1 MSKKLSVLVL
11 TMVLLLTVALVG
23 CSKKLEPKEAVTT
36 GTANAMK
43 LNSYEFKSQ
52 FTVKDLTISLA
63 TLPSEQSAMMTNM
76 LKNADI
82 TLDGVYQ
89 KEPLQSEMTLGIH
102 LKGDL
107 STSFTIPMVMTKD
120 KLYVKVPNIPFYPL
134 PQDVVGKFLV
144 VDPQELAKQSGQEF
158 NPAVM
163 DQEKSQKFA
172 NEVIAAIMGEYD
184 QATYFFDI
192 DPKDAKLPQGVE
204 AKQVVQFKI
213 TNDNVKQA
221 TDTFITKA
229 LPKLFDIMS
238 KDEYAGMLQ
247 VKKEELAEAKK
258 ELQSNTSEVSK
269 SLDELKNYLTV
280 KQFDINTALNK
291 DNIPVYQD
299 LNANVEVNDPDTK
312 DNIKLSVTGYTQSS
326 KINEKATFKV
336 GIPTGDQVLTIEQLQ
351 QKMQTVAP

>member
-43 LNSYEFKSQ
+43 LNSYESKSQ
-52 FTVKDLTISLA
+52 FTVKDLTISSA
-63 TLPSEQSAMMTNM
+63 TLPSEQSAMITSM

-89 KEPLQSEMTLGIH
+89 KEPFQSEMTLGIH

-120 KLYVKVPNIPFYPL
+120 KLYVKIPNIPFYPL
-134 PQDVVGKFLV
+134 PQDVVGKFLII
-144 VDPQELAKQSGQEF
+144 DPQELAKQSGQEF
-158 NPAVM
+158 NPAAM

-172 NEVIAAIMGEYD
+172 NEVIAAIMNEYD

-213 TNDNVKQA
+213 TNDNVKKA
-221 TDTFITKA
+221 VDTFVTKA
-229 LPKLFDIMS
+229 VPKAIDIMS
-238 KDEYAGMLQ
+238 KDEYISLFQ
-247 VKKEELAEAKK
+247 LKKEDLTAAKLAVET
-258 ELQSNTSEVSK
+258 NTSDFRK
-269 SLDELKNYLTV
+269 KLDELKNYLTV

-299 LNANVEVNDPDTK
+299 LNANVEMNDPATK
-312 DNIKLSVTGYTQSS
+312 DNVKLSVTGYTQYN
-326 KINEKATFKV
+326 KINAKAAFKV
-336 GIPTGDQVLTIEQLQ
+336 GIPTADQVLTMEQLQ

>member
-23 CSKKLEPKEAVTT
+23 CSKKLEPKEAVTN

-43 LNSYEFKSQ
+43 LTSYESKSQ
-52 FTVKDLTISLA
+52 FTVKDLTITSA
-63 TLPSEQSAMMTNM
+63 SVPSEQSAMVTSM

-120 KLYVKVPNIPFYPL
+120 KLYVKIPNIPFYPL
-134 PQDVVGKFLV
+134 PQEVVGKFLII
-144 VDPQELAKQSGQEF
+144 DPQELAKQSGQEF
-158 NPAVM
+158 NPASM

-172 NEVIAAIMGEYD
+172 NEVIAAILGEYD

-192 DPKDAKLPQGVE
+192 DPKDAKLPQGIK
-204 AKQVVQFKI
+204 AKQVVQFKV
-213 TNDNVKQA
+213 TNDNVKPA
-221 TDTFITKA
+221 VDTFVTKA
-229 LPKLFDIMS
+229 IPKAIDVMS
-238 KDEYAGMLQ
+238 KDEYISLFQ
-247 VKKEELAEAKK
+247 LKKEDLTAAKLAVET
-258 ELQSNTSEVSK
+258 NTSDFRK
-269 SLDELKNYLTV
+269 KLDELKNYLTV

-291 DNIPVYQD
+291 DDIPVYQD
-299 LNANVEVNDPDTK
+299 LNANVEMNDPTTK
-312 DNIKLSVTGYTQSS
+312 DNVKLSVTGYTQYS

-336 GIPTGDQVLTIEQLQ
+336 GIPTGDQVLTIEQFQ

>member
-11 TMVLLLTVALVG
+11 TMVLLLMVALVG

-43 LNSYEFKSQ
+43 LNSYESKSQ
-52 FTVKDLTISLA
+52 FTVKDLTISSA
-63 TLPSEQSAMMTNM
+63 TLPSQQSAMITSM

-120 KLYVKVPNIPFYPL
+120 KLYVKIPNIPFYPL
-134 PQDVVGKFLV
+134 PQDVVGKFLII
-144 VDPQELAKQSGQEF
+144 DPQELAKKSGQEF
-158 NPAVM
+158 NPATM

-221 TDTFITKA
+221 VDTFVTKA
-229 LPKLFDIMS
+229 IPKVFDIMS
-238 KDEYAGMLQ
+238 KDEYTSLFQ
-247 VKKEELAEAKK
+247 LKKEDLTAAKLAVET
-258 ELQSNTSEVSK
+258 NTSDFK
-269 SLDELKNYLTV
+269 KKLDELKNYLTV

-299 LNANVEVNDPDTK
+299 LNANVEMNDPATK
-312 DNIKLSVTGYTQSS
+312 DNVKLSVTGYTQYS

-336 GIPTGDQVLTIEQLQ
+336 GIPTSDQVLTIEQLQ